1 MIINNNIDG
10 KSLSRH
16 CDVNGHTERM
26 IVKYHTN
33 TQRKYKKKMVL
44 YFVSSN
50 INLIQMIVVV
60 AMVVAATT
68 AAMPDIKCA
77 THDYSL
83 MDRG

>member
-1 MIINNNIDG
+1 
-10 KSLSRH
+10 
-16 CDVNGHTERM
+16 
-26 IVKYHTN
+26 
-33 TQRKYKKKMVL
+33 MVL

-60 AMVVAATT
+60 AMAVAATAAA